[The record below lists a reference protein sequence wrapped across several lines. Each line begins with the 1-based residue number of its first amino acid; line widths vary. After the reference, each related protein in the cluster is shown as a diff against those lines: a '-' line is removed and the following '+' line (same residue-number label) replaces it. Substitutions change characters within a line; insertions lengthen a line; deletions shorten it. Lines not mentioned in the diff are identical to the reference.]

1 MVGIAQLVERQIV
14 ALEVMGSKPLTH
26 PNRKVI
32 LGCRQAV
39 RHGTLTPTFEGSN
52 PSAPANL
59 KNSIVLLISLIVQG
73 KANLVVARSQCANFV
88 KFYKNY

>member
-39 RHGTLTPTFEGSN
+39 RHGTLTPTFLGSN
-52 PSAPANL
+52 PSTPAT
-59 KNSIVLLISLIVQG
+59 KTSLHRWG
-73 KANLVVARSQCANFV
+73 VAKR
-88 KFYKNY
+88 

>member
-1 MVGIAQLVERQIV
+1 MESVAQQVERQIV

-39 RHGTLTPTFEGSN
+39 RHGTLTPTFEGSK
-52 PSAPANL
+52 PSTPAKLTMNGSLAQSVEHLTFNQGVPSSNL
-59 KNSIVLLISLIVQG
+59 G
-73 KANLVVARSQCANFV
+73 
-88 KFYKNY
+88 